1 MAQEVTSKIK
11 QKINPETVIDQY
23 GADTLRLYEMFMG
36 PLERV
41 KPWSM
46 QGVKGVS
53 NFLVKSYNFFGNKDH
68 LTKDKE
74 DPQTLKLLHQTIKK
88 VSSDIEELK
97 FNTAISQLMIFTNHC
112 HKIKSISNETAKTFA
127 LLLSPFAPHLGEEL
141 WQICGQDQTLAYASW
156 PTHQEELTKED
167 KMNFPVQVNGKTKV
181 VIEVDAD
188 ISKDDLLELV
198 KNHEKIKKLLDGKN
212 LVKEIVVPKKIINL
226 IIK

>member
-1 MAQEVTSKIK
+1 
-11 QKINPETVIDQY
+11 
-23 GADTLRLYEMFMG
+23 
-36 PLERV
+36 
-41 KPWSM
+41 
-46 QGVKGVS
+46 
-53 NFLVKSYNFFGNKDH
+53 
-68 LTKDKE
+68 
-74 DPQTLKLLHQTIKK
+74 
-88 VSSDIEELK
+88 
-97 FNTAISQLMIFTNHC
+97 MIFTNHC
-112 HKIKSISNETAKTFA
+112 HKVKSISKETAKTFA

-156 PTHQEELTKED
+156 PTHKEELTKED